1 MALLSSRMSSRANG
15 THVEDL
21 KDPEKVLFPTRNLV
35 LISLR
40 ADESGDR
47 IPFAL
52 FDDLPLNPGQGSAID
67 TSVSG

>member
-1 MALLSSRMSSRANG
+1 MSSRANG

-21 KDPEKVLFPTRNLV
+21 KDPEKVLLPTRNLV
-35 LISLR
+35 LIGLR

-52 FDDLPLNPGQGSAID
+52 FYDLPLDPSQGSAIH